1 MGTTVEELHLH
12 SKQRQAQG
20 TMTTTPT
27 PTPAAIQQCTHSLN
41 ELLGSLRNATTF
53 MAMAINRCLDFT
65 KSSKGIALSANLEAV
80 NLTRALELPMRV
92 VNDMQSRIG
101 ISLLPLPPEL
111 CTFVV
116 TDMQWLQ
123 ENILCLLSNAVKYST
138 SGSVQISFTV
148 HTSAELLSRDS
159 EEIDS
164 GVFTSARLRA
174 AARLP
179 LSKQANHYA
188 TLGSVRSFADAE
200 TEEGMG
206 MAGGDNESVLVRDNS
221 ERSQKT
227 VKIAFSEVMIQKTSS
242 GVLFMSKSTGVGN
255 RKYKYN
261 TSNTSNSNHTGSS
274 SQQLQKQPE
283 FLRCEVQD
291 CGIGLAQDEML
302 TIFYPFRQ
310 THRMNG
316 GVGLGLFSL
325 AKRVEALGGY
335 YGVSAREDG
344 QTGCRFFFGIPYIPD
359 ELSAQLRSKP
369 PQTMMSFIRQDRV
382 VMVGKSFLDLPV
394 SPRESF
400 KDRTNNTSSSTNGVM
415 PPDATAGPVLRILVV
430 DDSLAILKMTSMI
443 LRRQGHLV
451 ETAMNGAEALD
462 KLELARLKRSETAFE
477 LVLMDLQMPVMDGLE
492 AIRRIRRNEI
502 ELQKDQQ
509 EQSDRQD
516 WAEHSGVKSQIK
528 HLNIIAMSA
537 NTDITSSS
545 AALQAGADRFIP
557 KPFTMA
563 SLNQILEEMAQ
574 PAAPTTALSAM
585 HVLQHESSC
594 SPV

>member
-1 MGTTVEELHLH
+1 
-12 SKQRQAQG
+12 
-20 TMTTTPT
+20 
-27 PTPAAIQQCTHSLN
+27 
-41 ELLGSLRNATTF
+41 
-53 MAMAINRCLDFT
+53 
-65 KSSKGIALSANLEAV
+65 
-80 NLTRALELPMRV
+80 
-92 VNDMQSRIG
+92 
-101 ISLLPLPPEL
+101 
-111 CTFVV
+111 
-116 TDMQWLQ
+116 
-123 ENILCLLSNAVKYST
+123 
-138 SGSVQISFTV
+138 
-148 HTSAELLSRDS
+148 
-159 EEIDS
+159 
-164 GVFTSARLRA
+164 
-174 AARLP
+174 
-179 LSKQANHYA
+179 
-188 TLGSVRSFADAE
+188 
-200 TEEGMG
+200 
-206 MAGGDNESVLVRDNS
+206 
-221 ERSQKT
+221 
-227 VKIAFSEVMIQKTSS
+227 
-242 GVLFMSKSTGVGN
+242 
-255 RKYKYN
+255 
-261 TSNTSNSNHTGSS
+261 
-274 SQQLQKQPE
+274 
-283 FLRCEVQD
+283 
-291 CGIGLAQDEML
+291 
-302 TIFYPFRQ
+302 
-310 THRMNG
+310 
-316 GVGLGLFSL
+316 
-325 AKRVEALGGY
+325 
-335 YGVSAREDG
+335 
-344 QTGCRFFFGIPYIPD
+344 
-359 ELSAQLRSKP
+359 
-369 PQTMMSFIRQDRV
+369 
-382 VMVGKSFLDLPV
+382 MVGKSFLDLPV

-585 HVLQHESSC
+585 HVLQHESNG